1 MTGIDELT
9 KRVSTLEET
18 VSHLSTHHDEQFVE
32 IHDEMNAVDRCERL
46 FNLDINRRTQSGTR
60 KSSYTKRRKES
71 VKRGPR
77 FSPNPWKSS
86 TAWVRSAH

>member
-1 MTGIDELT
+1 MTRIEDLLQ
-9 KRVSTLEET
+9 RVTSLEET

-46 FNLDINRRTQSGTR
+46 FNLDINRRAQSNTR

-71 VKRGPR
+71 VKRRPR
-77 FSPNPWKSS
+77 QVKVSKKQ
-86 TAWVRSAH
+86 